1 MKSQGLIE
9 ERGGGHVHHRYVEEE
24 AGFASLIRERE
35 RESESGGKL
44 SFSLAWHTGR
54 VGLHPLGL
62 EGHHDAVCFSCP
74 PVFDSFC
81 ALNKSA
87 LAIPG
92 TGRRG
97 RPKKIRTPSIG
108 GT

>member
-9 ERGGGHVHHRYVEEE
+9 GGGHVNHRYVEEE

-74 PVFDSFC
+74 PVFDSFR
-81 ALNKSA
+81 ALNKSD
-87 LAIPG
+87 LTIPG

>member
-1 MKSQGLIE
+1 MML
-9 ERGGGHVHHRYVEEE
+9 
-24 AGFASLIRERE
+24 FAS
-35 RESESGGKL
+35 
-44 SFSLAWHTGR
+44 
-54 VGLHPLGL
+54 
-62 EGHHDAVCFSCP
+62 